1 MFGLVQKIVGAFV
14 GAWGLLGWGLFVA
27 WGLSGESD
35 MLTDKQIKA
44 LKPQDKPFKV
54 ADGGG
59 LSLAVMPSG
68 GLLWLLKFRIGGKE
82 KKLSLGPY
90 PTVTLGEARR
100 RRDEARRLLSQG
112 IDPAAAKQ
120 AAKAASK
127 TQQEGTKPPTFAQAF
142 EAWLQWR
149 GKALIAQTQASI
161 DSAMRRHVLPQI
173 GDMEMDS
180 ITPLEIK
187 KILSSVDDSGH
198 GDLARR
204 LFQRMGAIW
213 RYAITHGLCKNN
225 PMISLRPAEIFTEMK
240 VEHRKYIGADE
251 LPELFKRMGDYPGSP
266 VVIKALQF
274 LILTATR
281 PGETRGARWGE
292 FNMDKREWR
301 IPAERMKMK
310 TEHIVPLSDQAMNLI
325 QELRAFGLHNDIVFP
340 SLSRPN
346 QNISDM
352 TLNSALS
359 RMGYKDKVTAHGF
372 RSTFSTWANEAG
384 IHPDIIELQLAHI
397 ERNKVRAAY
406 NRALRLSER
415 VELMRAWGLVVEKAS
430 REGAGLSHDTRDR

>member
-1 MFGLVQKIVGAFV
+1 
-14 GAWGLLGWGLFVA
+14 
-27 WGLSGESD
+27 
-35 MLTDKQIKA
+35 MLTDRSIKA
-44 LKPQDKPFKV
+44 MKPKDKPFKIS
-54 ADGGG
+54 DGGG
-59 LSLAVMPSG
+59 LSLLVTPAG
-68 GLLWLLKFRIGGKE
+68 GFLWSLKFRYGGKE
-82 KKLSLGPY
+82 KRLALGPY
-90 PTVTLGEARR
+90 PLIGLGEARR
-100 RRDEARRLLSQG
+100 RRDESKRLLAAG
-112 IDPAAAKQ
+112 LDPAAAKQ
-120 AAKAASK
+120 AAKAAASRN
-127 TQQEGTKPPTFAQAF
+127 QAGPAAPTLGQAF
-142 EAWLQWR
+142 EAWLKWR
-149 GKALIAQTQASI
+149 EKALTAKTQASI
-161 DSAMRRHVLPQI
+161 ESAMRRYVIPGI
-173 GDMEMDS
+173 GGLAMDS

-204 LFQRMGAIW
+204 LFQRLGAIW

-406 NRALRLSER
+406 NRALRLSDR
-415 VELMRAWGLVVEKAS
+415 VELMRRWGNEVEKAS